1 MDFPALSVDVQPQ
14 PWTGRFDG
22 DGEAHRRWWQAVT
35 PYAEARQ
42 DRSPLRADPPVRIT
56 PPAADN
62 APSPTPRP
70 AVVLGFCSD
79 EGVRRNKGRAG
90 AAKAPAAIRSALGPL
105 AFHLDRRVLDAGDVA
120 VRNGELEAGQ
130 ARAGVAVSALVDAGN
145 LTVLLG
151 GGHET
156 AFASYLGVAGSE
168 TVRSGKRLGVL
179 NLDAH
184 FDLRD
189 EAVPSS
195 GTPFLQMAQAEAGAG
210 RELKYAVVGISEP
223 NNTRALFSTADR
235 LGVKYLLDEESTP
248 DAVHAFV
255 ADFLADLDALY
266 LTIDLDV
273 LPAAVAPGVSAP
285 ASFGVP
291 LPVIAAVCR
300 QAAASGKLLHADVAE
315 LNPAFDID
323 SRTARVAARLISTL
337 LA

>member
-1 MDFPALSVDVQPQ
+1 MDFPALSVDVPPQ
-14 PWTGRFDG
+14 AWTGRFDG

-42 DRSPLRADPPVRIT
+42 DRSPLLADPPVRVT
-56 PPAADN
+56 AA
-62 APSPTPRP
+62 AGAGSPSSAGRP

-79 EGVRRNKGRAG
+79 EGVRRNKGRTG
-90 AAKAPAAIRSALGPL
+90 AAKAPAAIRRALGPL

-120 VRNGELEAGQ
+120 VRDGELEAGQ
-130 ARAGVAVSALVDAGN
+130 ARAGHAVSALLDAGN

-156 AFASYLGVAGSE
+156 AFASYLGVAGAE
-168 TVRSGKRLGVL
+168 AVRGGKRWGVL

-189 EAVPSS
+189 EAAPSS
-195 GTPFLQMAQAEAGAG
+195 GTPFLQMAQAEAAAG
-210 RELKYAVVGISEP
+210 RALKYAVVGISEP
-223 NNTRALFSTADR
+223 NNTGALFAAADR

-248 DAVHAFV
+248 EAAQAFV
-255 ADFLADLDALY
+255 ADFLADIDALY

-285 ASFGVP
+285 AAFGVP
-291 LPVIAAVCR
+291 LPVVTAVCR
-300 QAAASGKLLHADVAE
+300 QAAASGKLLHVDVAE

-323 SRTARVAARLISTL
+323 NRTARVAARLINTL